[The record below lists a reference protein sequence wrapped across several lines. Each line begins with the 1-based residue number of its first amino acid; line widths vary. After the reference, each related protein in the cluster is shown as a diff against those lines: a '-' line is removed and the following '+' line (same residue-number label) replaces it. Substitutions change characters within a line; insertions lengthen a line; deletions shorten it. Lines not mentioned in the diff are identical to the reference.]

1 MKKTVK
7 INLSGIIFHLDEDA
21 YEKLSAYLEKIH
33 RHFRETKE
41 GAEIISDIELRMTEL
56 FQSKLSGLGTSSPYY
71 DFKVLFEKLSD
82 DYRIVVVERAGYGW
96 SEITSADK
104 DLKTLLKETRKFLF
118 FLKIDNCQCGV
129 IGDFIPPFIKI
140 KGFYGT

>member
-56 FQSKLSGLGTSSPYY
+56 FQSKLS
-71 DFKVLFEKLSD
+71 
-82 DYRIVVVERAGYGW
+82 DYKQVVTIEDVTEVIESMG
-96 SEITSADK
+96 ED
-104 DLKTLLKETRKFLF
+104 RKS
-118 FLKIDNCQCGV
+118 V
-129 IGDFIPPFIKI
+129 V
-140 KGFYGT
+140 